1 MYRTQ
6 GYNGHW
12 DKITLIH
19 KNLPKKKKGQRTATN
34 GYGDRII
41 QIKKQT
47 RFILGMDNYLFLKY
61 NAFIFPPAE
70 NMLGIDLLLGHTL
83 HTPVREL
90 T

>member
-1 MYRTQ
+1 
-6 GYNGHW
+6 
-12 DKITLIH
+12 
-19 KNLPKKKKGQRTATN
+19 
-34 GYGDRII
+34 
-41 QIKKQT
+41 
-47 RFILGMDNYLFLKY
+47 MDNYLFLKY